1 MSCFSLLLQHAP
13 LSFDFSLA
21 NFNDLV
27 AKCSS
32 NLFKSLVSR
41 LPVDGVIICS
51 ETVTVSGGFR
61 KCPLLGRVRV
71 GVGSNSRE
79 IEVCN
84 NQEEESAGD
93 ENVVVVL

>member
-1 MSCFSLLLQHAP
+1 MSIA
-13 LSFDFSLA
+13 
-21 NFNDLV
+21 
-27 AKCSS
+27 
-32 NLFKSLVSR
+32 
-41 LPVDGVIICS
+41 
-51 ETVTVSGGFR
+51 
-61 KCPLLGRVRV
+61 GRVRV

>member
-61 KCPLLGRVRV
+61 KCPLLEGL
-71 GVGSNSRE
+71 GLGL
-79 IEVCN
+79 
-84 NQEEESAGD
+84 G
-93 ENVVVVL
+93 LTHGK